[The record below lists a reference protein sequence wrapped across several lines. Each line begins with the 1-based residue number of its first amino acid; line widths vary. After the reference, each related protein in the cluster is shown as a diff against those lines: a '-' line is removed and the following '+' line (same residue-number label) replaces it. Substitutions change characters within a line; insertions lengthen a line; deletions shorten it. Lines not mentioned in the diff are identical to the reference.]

1 MQTLWFCGKRVVDT
15 GHVVI
20 GTHWLRLSWC
30 VFRAT
35 VSKGW
40 VNNCL
45 WKADQSSRKGNTI
58 QTNLFLPK
66 RNWVRF
72 GGCGRRAE
80 VNTVFC
86 SLFGS
91 VLHSKQ
97 NWEAAWS
104 MASDKRPLWKLIRAA
119 RPKEMKEH
127 SYCRRDTPISLCVRA
142 INHSTLHTTEEFN
155 DCELW
160 RGQGHDRIIKAKI
173 KVSPLATTNHWN
185 MNCFLT
191 CFPNKPI
198 VCELLVQTAFSV
210 LVAYLNFRQM

>member
-1 MQTLWFCGKRVVDT
+1 M
-15 GHVVI
+15 
-20 GTHWLRLSWC
+20 HWLRLSWS

-40 VNNCL
+40 VNNWL
-45 WKADQSSRKGNTI
+45 WKAGQSWRKGNREYRQI
-58 QTNLFLPK
+58 LSCPK
-66 RNWVRF
+66 EIESG

-155 DCELW
+155 ECELW

-173 KVSPLATTNHWN
+173 KVSPLVTTNHWN
-185 MNCFLT
+185 KIKIFSWHVSQT
-191 CFPNKPI
+191 S
-198 VCELLVQTAFSV
+198 LLSASC
-210 LVAYLNFRQM
+210 LFRQLFPHMPQFLDNFNQSHNALQ